1 MSAAMNDVAEHWNMP
16 WHAWLKSLAQTSK
29 PMGAPHAAASGL
41 GAGQPDLSPGSWL
54 IRARGR
60 AAPMAASTLQHSRR
74 RASGA
79 AL

>member
-1 MSAAMNDVAEHWNMP
+1 MSAVMDDVSKHWNMP

-29 PMGAPHAAASGL
+29 VVDTPSFAAASDIGSVQPAL
-41 GAGQPDLSPGSWL
+41 GTGGSWL

-60 AAPMAASTLQHSRR
+60 TAPMAAS
-74 RASGA
+74 

>member
-29 PMGAPHAAASGL
+29 AIGVPPAVASHPVNV
-41 GAGQPDLSPGSWL
+41 QPDAGPSGSWM
-54 IRARGR
+54 IKARGR
-60 AAPMAASTLQHSRR
+60 VAPAATS
-74 RASGA
+74 